1 MKVTGRIRNPFATSQ
16 YLLKRK
22 IEEFDSHIE
31 SPVLDIGAGYGQ
43 YTIYLRD
50 KGHIVDCIEPDMKMR
65 NSGLE
70 YDLNYPHY
78 HTGLLINV
86 LHHVSE
92 DIESFLARYLDLCDT
107 LIIGEL
113 NGDSWLI
120 RNYHRLFL
128 RDEIGLH
135 FSERKFRLMLQ
146 EHNVIASW
154 SQNLGPFAGVH
165 MFGVISKRK
174 IEE

>member
-22 IEEFDSHIE
+22 IDEFKSHIE

-43 YTIYLRD
+43 YTIYLRE
-50 KGHIVDCIEPDMKMR
+50 KGHIVDCFEPDMKMR
-65 NSGLE
+65 NPKLE
-70 YDLNYPHY
+70 YDLNYSRY
-78 HTGLLINV
+78 NTGLLINV

-113 NGDSWLI
+113 NGDSWLV
-120 RNYHRLFL
+120 RNYHKLCL
-128 RDEIGLH
+128 KDEIGVH
-135 FSERKFRLMLQ
+135 FSERKFQFMLQ
-146 EHNVIASW
+146 GHNVIASW
-154 SQNLGPFAGVH
+154 SQNLGPFVGVH
-165 MFGVISKRK
+165 MFGVISKRR
-174 IEE
+174 IDE